1 MDKYYELP
9 DESVDKFYEVF
20 NNKSFPIGVSFQF
33 LGNGKQKELIKISKI
48 PDQYAFILEKEILVS
63 INDDLMSVFD
73 ELSIQILMEQEIDK
87 INLNIETGKI
97 KLVKPDLNTFSSLI
111 NKYGVEK
118 VSRANKVEELYNEQ
132 VKDGKQDEFIA

>member
-48 PDQYAFILEKEILVS
+48 PDQYAFILQKEILVS